1 MSAREALQNRVH
13 VILAKHFGIKGAD
26 KHGEF
31 RIQNE
36 SAHVF
41 VSIDHGFGSQG
52 LVIKVNCPM
61 VTRVPLSA
69 ELFRWVSVEGRNFPL
84 GGVYLI
90 PHANGTHGEI
100 WFGHNF
106 VADDLDEKELLGS
119 LYPILVFANDLDD
132 QLAHRFGGELFTS
145 SR

>member
-1 MSAREALQNRVH
+1 MSTLESLQNRVH
-13 VILAKHFGIKGAD
+13 VILAKHFGTKGAD

-31 RIQNE
+31 KIQNE

-41 VSIDHGFGSQG
+41 ISVGHGFGSQG

-61 VTRVPLSA
+61 VSRVPLSP
-69 ELFRWVSVEGRNFPL
+69 ELFRWISVEGRDFPL
-84 GGVYLI
+84 GGVYLV
-90 PHANGTHGEI
+90 PHASGTHGEI

-119 LYPILVFANDLDD
+119 LYPILIIANDLDD
-132 QLAHRFGGELFTS
+132 QLAHRFGGQVFSL
-145 SR
+145 

>member
-1 MSAREALQNRVH
+1 MSAIETMRNRVH
-13 VILAKHFGIKGAD
+13 VILAKHFGVLDAN

-41 VSIDHGFGSQG
+41 LSIDHGFGSQG

-61 VTRVPLSA
+61 VSRVALSP
-69 ELFRWVSVEGRNFPL
+69 ELFRWISVEGRDFPL
-84 GGVYLI
+84 GGVYLV
-90 PHANGTHGEI
+90 PHANGTHGEV
-100 WFGHNF
+100 WFGHSF

-132 QLAHRFGGELFTS
+132 QLVQRFGGELFTK
-145 SR
+145 